1 MNNTNNKMTC
11 LIVATLL
18 VSFTLFTGCATTPTQ
33 TYVGPKLP
41 DSQVAKITAGQRE
54 IKIAFRRLIESSK
67 IISVDGQEM
76 QGLTITRA
84 VHVLPGRHEI
94 VAQVHGSA
102 AGPSL
107 GALGDA
113 MIAAHSEKGLR
124 NMQSTMIF
132 NAEAGKEYVIRFDE
146 IGTPKVPNYVYWIE
160 EAHTGKYV
168 CGWRAE
174 GVIK

>member
-1 MNNTNNKMTC
+1 MKINAGLTC
-11 LIVATLL
+11 LVAAAMAVALSLL
-18 VSFTLFTGCATTPTQ
+18 TGCATTPTKV
-33 TYVGPKLP
+33 YVGPNLP

-76 QGLTITRA
+76 QGLTIPRA